1 MKYDNIIEMEYPFSK
16 KHIPM
21 SICDRAAQFA
31 PFSALVGL
39 DDELSETAR
48 LTDCKFEITEDK
60 AAELNE
66 KMRILTENAAERP
79 EISVEYFIPDENK
92 SGGAYVTE
100 TGCFRRVDESNN
112 TIVFTDG
119 RVIAI
124 SDIYF
129 MDGEIFLDKNRG
141 AE

>member
-1 MKYDNIIEMEYPFSK
+1 MEYPFSK

-21 SICDRAAQFA
+21 SIYDRAAQFA

-48 LTDCKFEITEDK
+48 LTDCKLELTEDK

-79 EISVEYFIPDENK
+79 QISVEYFIPDENK

-124 SDIYF
+124 RDIY
-129 MDGEIFLDKNRG
+129 EIFGELLNG
-141 AE
+141 LM